1 MSNFDELV
9 DLLGFDQPADLD
21 NILGHAALE
30 ILDARYAIKELNAEL
45 KHQRQR
51 YVELRKKALVGGALK

>member
-51 YVELRKKALVGGALK
+51 YAALRTLALKSGAFK